1 MNELFESLLDMSKL
15 EAGILEPHL
24 TAFPLQRAFGR
35 IETTFGDV
43 AGEKGLRLAV
53 VATSAWVRSDFVLFE
68 RILMNLVANAV
79 RYTNRGGVV
88 VGCRRRGDELRVD
101 VCDSGPGIPQEQQRR
116 VFDEYYRL
124 PDAGPDPHSG
134 FGLGLAIVDRLGRL
148 LGHRVELLSR
158 LGHGSRFSMSVPVV
172 SGQEVIAE
180 SQSNATHSDPARGK
194 LVLVIDDDA
203 LVRDGMSGILR
214 GWGCTA
220 VTADSEEAALSAL
233 AVGMQRPDLIISD
246 YRLAEDKTGIEAI
259 ACLRDKLGA
268 PVPAFLIS
276 GDTAPERLRE
286 ARLNGL
292 HLLHKPVTPMR
303 LRAMLNQLLLCSE
316 QRTVDA

>member
-1 MNELFESLLDMSKL
+1 
-15 EAGILEPHL
+15 
-24 TAFPLQRAFGR
+24 
-35 IETTFGDV
+35 
-43 AGEKGLRLAV
+43 
-53 VATSAWVRSDFVLFE
+53 
-68 RILMNLVANAV
+68 MNLVANAV
-79 RYTNRGGVV
+79 RYTNRGGIV

-101 VCDSGPGIPQEQQRR
+101 VCDSGPGIPGEQQRR

-124 PDAGPDPHSG
+124 PDAGPDHHSG

-148 LGHRVELLSR
+148 LRHRVELVSR
-158 LGHGSRFSMSVPVV
+158 LDHGSRFSVLVPLVR
-172 SGQEVIAE
+172 GQEVATE
-180 SQSNATHSDPARGK
+180 SPSDATLSDPARGK

-233 AVGMQRPDLIISD
+233 AVSRQRPDLIISD
-246 YRLAEDKTGIEAI
+246 FRLAEDKTGIEAI

-268 PVPAFLIS
+268 PLPAFLIS

-303 LRAMLNQLLLCSE
+303 LRAMLNQLLLSSE
-316 QRTVDA
+316 QGAVDA